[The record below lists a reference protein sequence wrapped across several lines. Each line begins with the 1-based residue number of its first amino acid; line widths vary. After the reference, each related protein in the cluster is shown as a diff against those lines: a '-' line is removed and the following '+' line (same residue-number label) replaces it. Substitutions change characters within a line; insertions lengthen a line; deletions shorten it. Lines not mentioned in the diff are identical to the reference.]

1 MDRPTLDLDITTNNY
16 RRDPNKSGGGT
27 QLLHAPPTAHM
38 VHSISSLAVAV
49 DTLGRYNWRHRGDF
63 SISTFNPPKG
73 ANLYQNLRKKNI
85 RFFGLWGWFGGV
97 QGGN

>member
-1 MDRPTLDLDITTNNY
+1 MNEAIAQSLIHISPLHYISSALSSFKFIIFESFSEIQISKANFINHDTTTTDY

-49 DTLGRYNWRHRGDF
+49 DTLGGYNWRHRGVF
-63 SISTFNPPKG
+63 
-73 ANLYQNLRKKNI
+73 
-85 RFFGLWGWFGGV
+85 
-97 QGGN
+97 